1 MTASDS
7 CPAWCQLPEGHL
19 RPEPGGPGDHHI
31 AEIAEID
38 IPEIPGLR
46 SASGLLRVRVEQRMT
61 ASTVHPAV
69 VSADFGDRAPTRS
82 GIEYLTAQEAH
93 ALAWMLIRAA
103 TTIDAGACLQH
114 PKRKDVAGERA

>member
-19 RPEPGGPGDHHI
+19 RLEPGGPGDQHI

-46 SASGLLRVRVEQRMT
+46 SAVNGPLRVRVEQYVT

-69 VSADFGDRAPTRS
+69 IRADFGDHAPTC
-82 GIEYLTAQEAH
+82 GGFEYLTAQEAQ
-93 ALAWMLIRAA
+93 ALAWMMIRAA
-103 TTIDAGACLQH
+103 TTIDAASCLRAQ
-114 PKRKDVAGERA
+114 AGKTH

>member
-19 RPEPGGPGDHHI
+19 RLESGGPGDQHI

-46 SASGLLRVRVEQRMT
+46 SAVNGPLRVRVEQYVT

-69 VSADFGDRAPTRS
+69 ISADFGDHAPTR
-82 GIEYLTAQEAH
+82 GGFEYLTAQEAQ

-103 TTIDAGACLQH
+103 TTIDAASCLRAQ
-114 PKRKDVAGERA
+114 AGKTH